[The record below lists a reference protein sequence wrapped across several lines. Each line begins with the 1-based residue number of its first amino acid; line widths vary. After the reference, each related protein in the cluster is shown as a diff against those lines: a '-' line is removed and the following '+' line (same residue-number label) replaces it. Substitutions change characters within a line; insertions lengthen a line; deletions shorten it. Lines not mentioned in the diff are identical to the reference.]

1 MNYQQRW
8 LLAVALKQAYP
19 QPETGAAES
28 STITVAPPTFV
39 VAEGEASA
47 DEQKAMQRKWLWTG
61 LAIGAVGAVLIDRLI
76 VHRMLRS

>member
-8 LLAVALKQAYP
+8 LVAVALKQPYP

-39 VAEGEASA
+39 VAEPSE
-47 DEQKAMQRKWLWTG
+47 DEQKATQRKWLWTG

-76 VHRMLRS
+76 VHRMLKV